1 LKSEK
6 SIIESQKYGEQ
17 IEDANEMIALS
28 VIKAELTY
36 ESSLQNT
43 EMIQKE
49 IELANDTYQMIDKQ
63 YRNNLTSIKEVLDAL
78 NDLEKANFKLQE
90 SYYNQRR
97 AVTNLLYAKGALITN
112 NLIKFK
118 MKSTIKKLFSIVMTV
133 VSSCSNEKITE
144 YRGKVK
150 FETPSVSSKL
160 ADALAKLYEEGQT
173 VKRRHARLY
182 RYPRGKCK
190 NDAG

>member
-1 LKSEK
+1 M
-6 SIIESQKYGEQ
+6 EQ

-78 NDLEKANFKLQE
+78 NDLE
-90 SYYNQRR
+90 S
-97 AVTNLLYAKGALITN
+97 
-112 NLIKFK
+112 KF
-118 MKSTIKKLFSIVMTV
+118 
-133 VSSCSNEKITE
+133 
-144 YRGKVK
+144 
-150 FETPSVSSKL
+150 
-160 ADALAKLYEEGQT
+160 
-173 VKRRHARLY
+173 
-182 RYPRGKCK
+182 
-190 NDAG
+190 

>member
-1 LKSEK
+1 M
-6 SIIESQKYGEQ
+6 EQ

-63 YRNNLTSIKEVLDAL
+63 YRNNLTSKEVLDV

-97 AVTNLLYAKGALITN
+97 AVTNLLMLKEPLN
-112 NLIKFK
+112 
-118 MKSTIKKLFSIVMTV
+118 
-133 VSSCSNEKITE
+133 
-144 YRGKVK
+144 
-150 FETPSVSSKL
+150 
-160 ADALAKLYEEGQT
+160 
-173 VKRRHARLY
+173 
-182 RYPRGKCK
+182 
-190 NDAG
+190 

>member
-1 LKSEK
+1 
-6 SIIESQKYGEQ
+6 
-17 IEDANEMIALS
+17 MIALS

-112 NLIKFK
+112 NLIK
-118 MKSTIKKLFSIVMTV
+118 V
-133 VSSCSNEKITE
+133 
-144 YRGKVK
+144 
-150 FETPSVSSKL
+150 
-160 ADALAKLYEEGQT
+160 
-173 VKRRHARLY
+173 
-182 RYPRGKCK
+182 
-190 NDAG
+190 